1 MITAA
6 SALDVLYGLFEAE
19 EASLFRFMRQGNP
32 YLTRAT
38 VETRH
43 RVEAMA
49 DTSLR
54 HAAQLARLIES
65 LGGTIRLSPVH
76 PENQY
81 LAFLSLQFLIPKL
94 IQAKRQTIER
104 YQNALQA
111 MRGADPQILNLLNTH
126 LAQHR
131 EDLTELEAARP
142 HQ

>member
-19 EASLFRFMRQGNP
+19 EASLFRFMREGNP

-49 DTSLR
+49 DISL
-54 HAAQLARLIES
+54 HNAAQLARLIES

-111 MRGADPQILNLLNTH
+111 MRGADPQILNLLNAH

-131 EDLTELEAARP
+131 EDLTGLQAA
-142 HQ
+142 

>member
-1 MITAA
+1 
-6 SALDVLYGLFEAE
+6 
-19 EASLFRFMRQGNP
+19 
-32 YLTRAT
+32 
-38 VETRH
+38 
-43 RVEAMA
+43 MA

-65 LGGTIRLSPVH
+65 LGGTIRLAAVH

-111 MRGADPQILNLLNTH
+111 MRGADTHILNLLNAH
-126 LAQHR
+126 LVQDR
-131 EDLTELEAARP
+131 DDLTALKATKP
-142 HQ
+142 HE